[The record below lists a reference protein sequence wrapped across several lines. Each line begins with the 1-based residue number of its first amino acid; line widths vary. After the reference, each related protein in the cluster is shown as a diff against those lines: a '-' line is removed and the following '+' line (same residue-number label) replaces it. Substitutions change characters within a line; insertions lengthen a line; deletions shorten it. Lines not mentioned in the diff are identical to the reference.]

1 MINRKLHE
9 PHSVCHAILRLRVVC
24 FVMACSLAPLS
35 QLPSSLPPSLPPF
48 LPSSL
53 PPFLPPFLPPLF
65 LPPFFPPFL
74 PPFLPPSLPPS
85 LLRPGNELIYGFS
98 EFACTL
104 NEMEEGVAPTDSR
117 LRPDQRIM
125 EQGDFD
131 LANKEKVSEC
141 GAN

>member
-1 MINRKLHE
+1 MIDRKLHE
-9 PHSVCHAILRLRVVC
+9 PHNVCHAILRLCIVC

-35 QLPSSLPPSLPPF
+35 QIPSSLPPFLLSSLPSSLLSSFLPSSLPPSLP
-48 LPSSL
+48 SSL
-53 PPFLPPFLPPLF
+53 PPSF
-65 LPPFFPPFL
+65 
-74 PPFLPPSLPPS
+74 
-85 LLRPGNELIYGFS
+85 LRPGNELIYGFS